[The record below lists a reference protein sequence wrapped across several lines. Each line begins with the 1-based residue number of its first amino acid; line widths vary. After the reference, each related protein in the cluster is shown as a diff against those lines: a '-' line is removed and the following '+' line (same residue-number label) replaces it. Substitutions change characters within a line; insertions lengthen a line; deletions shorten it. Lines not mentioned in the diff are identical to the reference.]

1 MLKKSKKDP
10 KIILESEK
18 MTLSWENIDVNIPT
32 ATGGSYFKFL
42 IIFHFSERNSKVRTT
57 DGNNVCF

>member
-32 ATGGSYFKFL
+32 ATGCSALPCFRKPIEKTHILNNGLYFLKPW
-42 IIFHFSERNSKVRTT
+42 
-57 DGNNVCF
+57 